1 MLNPFLTKICECP
14 SPTLLIETVPR
25 PVYNRCNSFTS
36 SIMHDPAAALVKL
49 YLSGLKCLFF
59 FFFFFFQL
67 WNSCLIFW
75 FSEIW
80 LSVAILGG
88 EREGGRGCPAVC
100 SW

>member
-1 MLNPFLTKICECP
+1 
-14 SPTLLIETVPR
+14 
-25 PVYNRCNSFTS
+25 
-36 SIMHDPAAALVKL
+36 MHDPAAALVKL

-59 FFFFFFQL
+59 FFFFFSVVEFL
-67 WNSCLIFW
+67 PNFW